1 MLCIKRKLAGE
12 DDINRTKM
20 AVYMVKAGGRWGVL
34 DWDYV
39 D

>member
-1 MLCIKRKLAGE
+1 MLCIKWKLAGE
-12 DDINRTKM
+12 DDIDRAKM